1 MTYDSVQKFNSVE
14 NYILQ
19 MRPILRK
26 RALFSDGTA
35 DYRMPPEPKAGDTV
49 KIRFRTAADNVDL
62 VVLCHEDEHIEMY
75 LTDCDRDFDYYE
87 AEIRVGEEQYK
98 YHFEIISGM
107 LRCTYDRAGVSRDFR
122 PQYEFC
128 IIPGFST
135 PKWAK
140 GAVMYQIFTDRFCN
154 GDTSNDV
161 KTGEY
166 YYINRQT
173 KQVENWDKCP
183 EDFDVANFY
192 GGDLAGVL
200 SKMDYLEELG
210 VEVIVKENASVREE
224 DQLRA
229 IDELVKEGIQGLALM
244 PVDTEGVR
252 EKLNWLV
259 NEKKIPVV
267 TFNSDIVGTKRC
279 CFVGMDN
286 KLSGQTAAGLFGMMT
301 RGVGKILVITGYFSS
316 MLNNSRVDGFVE
328 EIKNI
333 SPKLEIAGVQG
344 SFNNA
349 DEVEH
354 IIENAMMSISGI
366 NGIFVVSGGQEGIVE
381 AFRKLGVEQRPYV
394 VIYDQTAKNETLLKE
409 GTADFLID
417 QNGFEQGYRP
427 PRILADILL
436 NGTYPDTEY
445 LYTGIDIKTKYNL

>member
-1 MTYDSVQKFNSVE
+1 MGYVHKA
-14 NYILQ
+14 
-19 MRPILRK
+19 RK
-26 RALFSDGTA
+26 RQ
-35 DYRMPPEPKAGDTV
+35 KNAGGKK
-49 KIRFRTAADNVDL
+49 KIGIVTQL
-62 VVLCHEDEHIEMY
+62 
-75 LTDCDRDFDYYE
+75 
-87 AEIRVGEEQYK
+87 
-98 YHFEIISGM
+98 SGSSFM
-107 LRCTYDRAGVSRDFR
+107 L
-122 PQYEFC
+122 E
-128 IIPGFST
+128 
-135 PKWAK
+135 
-140 GAVMYQIFTDRFCN
+140 
-154 GDTSNDV
+154 
-161 KTGEY
+161 
-166 YYINRQT
+166 INRGIQT
-173 KQVENWDKCP
+173 GKKE
-183 EDFDVANFY
+183 
-192 GGDLAGVL
+192 
-200 SKMDYLEELG
+200 LEELG

-267 TFNSDIVGTKRC
+267 TFNSDIVG
-279 CFVGMDN
+279 
-286 KLSGQTAAGLFGMMT
+286 GLFGMMT

>member
-1 MTYDSVQKFNSVE
+1 MAVTIQQ
-14 NYILQ
+14 I
-19 MRPILRK
+19 
-26 RALFSDGTA
+26 
-35 DYRMPPEPKAGDTV
+35 
-49 KIRFRTAADNVDL
+49 
-62 VVLCHEDEHIEMY
+62 
-75 LTDCDRDFDYYE
+75 
-87 AEIRVGEEQYK
+87 AE
-98 YHFEIISGM
+98 
-107 LRCTYDRAGVSRDFR
+107 RAGVSR
-122 PQYEFC
+122 
-128 IIPGFST
+128 GT
-135 PKWAK
+135 
-140 GAVMYQIFTDRFCN
+140 VDRALN
-154 GDTSNDV
+154 NRGRINPEVAEMVKKTAEEMGYVHKSRKRQKNTSGKKKIGIVTQLSGSSFMLEVNRGIQ
-161 KTGEY
+161 TGKKE
-166 YYINRQT
+166 
-173 KQVENWDKCP
+173 
-183 EDFDVANFY
+183 
-192 GGDLAGVL
+192 
-200 SKMDYLEELG
+200 LEELG
-210 VEVIVKENASVREE
+210 MEVLVKENASVRED

-244 PVDTEGVR
+244 PVDTEAVR

-267 TFNSDIVGTKRC
+267 TFNSDIVGTRRC

-286 KLSGQTAAGLFGMMT
+286 KLSGQTAGLFGMMT

-349 DEVEH
+349 EEVER

-366 NGIFVVSGGQEGIVE
+366 NGIFVVSGGQEGIVQ
-381 AFRKLGVEQRPYV
+381 AFKKLGVEQRPYV
-394 VIYDQTAKNETLLKE
+394 VIYDQTAKNEALLKE

-436 NGTYPDTEY
+436 NGLYPEKEY